1 MQEGMRFIIINVD
14 DSPPP
19 VQDNNDSNNNNNSQ
33 IADDSTI
40 TDTKSARTISKVFSE
55 ENIED
60 TRTIRRHDKKGK
72 KIDLV

>member
-1 MQEGMRFIIINVD
+1 MRFIIINVD

-19 VQDNNDSNNNNNSQ
+19 VQDNNDSNNNNSQ
-33 IADDSTI
+33 ISADSTS
-40 TDTKSARTISKVFSE
+40 TDTNSARTISKVFSE

-72 KIDLV
+72 NIDIIHLV